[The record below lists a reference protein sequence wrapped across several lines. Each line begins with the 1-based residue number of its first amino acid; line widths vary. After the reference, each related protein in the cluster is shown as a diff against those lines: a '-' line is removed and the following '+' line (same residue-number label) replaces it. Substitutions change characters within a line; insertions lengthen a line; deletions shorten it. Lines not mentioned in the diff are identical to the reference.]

1 MIGICSIIKSY
12 PVRPILKALDYCL
25 DIILCQN
32 ISLRGLISKL
42 FRHYLLRLKYKENNY
57 SDYTEMESPPKVGQE
72 IQRLRLERKFTLDK
86 LAAKSGVSKSILS
99 QIERDLSNPTLAT
112 IWRITKALESPLE
125 NVLSAKDGPFSFE
138 KLSRNA
144 TPEVTSEDNGFR
156 LRILGTLNTV
166 SSVQWY
172 EFNAEPGAEM
182 ASESHGN
189 GSLESIT
196 LCTGNLTITIEDEI
210 QKIYAGET
218 LRYQTDFPHILKN
231 EGNKD
236 SHGFMVNL
244 L

>member
-1 MIGICSIIKSY
+1 M
-12 PVRPILKALDYCL
+12 
-25 DIILCQN
+25 
-32 ISLRGLISKL
+32 SKL
-42 FRHYLLRLKYKENNY
+42 FRNYLLGLNYQENQAG
-57 SDYTEMESPPKVGQE
+57 YTEMESPPKVGQE
-72 IQRLRLERKFTLDK
+72 IQRLRLERNFTMDQ

-99 QIERDLSNPTLAT
+99 QIERDRSNPTLAT
-112 IWRITKALESPLE
+112 IWRITRALESPLE
-125 NVLSAKDGPFSFE
+125 NVLSANDSTYRFE

-156 LRILGTLNTV
+156 LRILGTLNSV

-172 EFNAEPGAEM
+172 EFNAEPGAEL
-182 ASESHGN
+182 ASESHGK

-196 LCTGNLTITIEDEI
+196 LCNGNLTVTVGDDI
-210 QKIYAGET
+210 QKICAGET
-218 LRYQTDFPHILKN
+218 LRYHTDLPHVLKN

>member
-1 MIGICSIIKSY
+1 M
-12 PVRPILKALDYCL
+12 
-25 DIILCQN
+25 N
-32 ISLRGLISKL
+32 KL
-42 FRHYLLRLKYKENNY
+42 FRNYLLSLNHQVNQAG
-57 SDYTEMESPPKVGQE
+57 YTEMESPPKVGQE
-72 IQRLRLERKFTLDK
+72 IQRLRLERNFTLDQ

-99 QIERDLSNPTLAT
+99 QIERDRSNPTLAT

-125 NVLSAKDGPFSFE
+125 NVLSANDNKYRFE
-138 KLSRNA
+138 KLSKNA

-156 LRILGTLNTV
+156 LRILGTLNSV

-172 EFNAEPGAEM
+172 EFNAKPGAEL
-182 ASESHGN
+182 ASESHGK

-196 LCTGNLTITIEDEI
+196 LCKGNLTVTVGDDI
-210 QKIYAGET
+210 QKICAGET
-218 LRYQTDFPHILKN
+218 LRYHTDLPHVLKN

>member
-1 MIGICSIIKSY
+1 MIGIRSIIKSY
-12 PVRPILKALDYCL
+12 PVQPFLKTLNYCL

-32 ISLRGLISKL
+32 ISLRNLISKL
-42 FRHYLLRLKYKENNY
+42 FRRYLLKLNYKENNY
-57 SDYTEMESPPKVGQE
+57 SGYNEMESPPKIGQE
-72 IQRLRLERKFTLDK
+72 IQRLRLELNFTLDQ

-99 QIERDLSNPTLAT
+99 QIERDHSNPTLAT

-125 NVLSAKDGPFSFE
+125 NVLSANDSTYRFE

-144 TPEVTSEDNGFR
+144 TPEVSSEDNRFR
-156 LRILGTLNTV
+156 LRILGTLKTV

-172 EFNAEPGAEM
+172 EFNAEPGAELI
-182 ASESHGN
+182 SESHGK

-196 LCTGNLTITIEDEI
+196 LCTGNLTVTVGDDIKTIC
-210 QKIYAGET
+210 AGET
-218 LRYQTDFPHILKN
+218 LRYHTDLPHKLKN
-231 EGNKD
+231 EGNED

>member
-1 MIGICSIIKSY
+1 ME
-12 PVRPILKALDYCL
+12 VV
-25 DIILCQN
+25 LCQN
-32 ISLRGLISKL
+32 FSLCKLNNKL
-42 FRHYLLRLKYKENNY
+42 FRNYLLALNYQENQE
-57 SDYTEMESPPKVGQE
+57 DYIEMESPPKVGQE
-72 IQRLRLERKFTLDK
+72 IQRLRLERNFTLDQ

-99 QIERDLSNPTLAT
+99 QIERDRSNPTLAT

-125 NVLSAKDGPFSFE
+125 NVLSANDSTYRFE

-172 EFNAEPGAEM
+172 EFNAEPGAKL

-189 GSLESIT
+189 GSLESVT
-196 LCTGNLTITIEDEI
+196 LCSGNLTVTVGDDVQTICT
-210 QKIYAGET
+210 GET
-218 LRYQTDFPHILKN
+218 LRYHTNLPHVLKN
-231 EGNKD
+231 EGKKE

-244 L
+244 I

>member
-1 MIGICSIIKSY
+1 
-12 PVRPILKALDYCL
+12 
-25 DIILCQN
+25 
-32 ISLRGLISKL
+32 
-42 FRHYLLRLKYKENNY
+42 
-57 SDYTEMESPPKVGQE
+57 MESPPKFGRE
-72 IQRLRLERKFTLDK
+72 IQRLRLEHRLTLDQ

-99 QIERDLSNPTLAT
+99 QIERDRSNPTLAT

-125 NVLSAKDGPFSFE
+125 NVLSANDGTFSFE
-138 KLSRNA
+138 KISRNA

-156 LRILGTLNTV
+156 LRILGTLKTV

-172 EFNAEPGAEM
+172 EFNAEPGAELK
-182 ASESHGN
+182 SESHGK

-196 LCTGNLTITIEDEI
+196 LCTGNLTVTVGDDI
-210 QKIYAGET
+210 QTVCAGDT
-218 LRYQTDFPHILKN
+218 LRYHTDLPHILKN

>member
-1 MIGICSIIKSY
+1 MQKNQE
-12 PVRPILKALDYCL
+12 V
-25 DIILCQN
+25 
-32 ISLRGLISKL
+32 
-42 FRHYLLRLKYKENNY
+42 F
-57 SDYTEMESPPKVGQE
+57 TEMELPPKFGRE
-72 IQRLRLERKFTLDK
+72 IQRLRLEHKFTLDQ

-99 QIERDLSNPTLAT
+99 QIERDRSNPTLAT

-125 NVLSAKDGPFSFE
+125 NVLSANDSTYRFE

-144 TPEVTSEDNGFR
+144 TPEVISEDNGFR

-172 EFNAEPGAEM
+172 EFNAEPGAELE
-182 ASESHGN
+182 SNSHGK

-196 LCTGNLTITIEDEI
+196 LCSGNMTVIIGDDINT
-210 QKIYAGET
+210 IYAGET
-218 LRYQTDFPHILKN
+218 LRYKTNLPHKLKN

>member
-1 MIGICSIIKSY
+1 
-12 PVRPILKALDYCL
+12 
-25 DIILCQN
+25 
-32 ISLRGLISKL
+32 
-42 FRHYLLRLKYKENNY
+42 
-57 SDYTEMESPPKVGQE
+57 MESPPKIGQE
-72 IQRLRLERKFTLDK
+72 IQRLRLESNFTLDQ

-125 NVLSAKDGPFSFE
+125 NVLSANDSKSRFE

-144 TPEVTSEDNGFR
+144 TPEVTSEDNRFR
-156 LRILGTLNTV
+156 LRILGTLKTV

-172 EFNAEPGAEM
+172 EFYAEPGAELT
-182 ASESHGN
+182 SESHGK

-196 LCTGNLTITIEDEI
+196 LCTGNLTITVGDEI
-210 QKIYAGET
+210 MSICAGET
-218 LRYQTDFPHILKN
+218 LRYLTELPHKLKN